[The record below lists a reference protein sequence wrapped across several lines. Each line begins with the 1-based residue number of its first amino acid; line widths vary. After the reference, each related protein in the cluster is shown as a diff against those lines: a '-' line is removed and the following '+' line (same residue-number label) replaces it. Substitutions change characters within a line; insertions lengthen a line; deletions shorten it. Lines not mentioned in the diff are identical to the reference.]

1 MTYQLKRGFSLIE
14 MIVIIAILGVLT
26 SITLPSITKYQKR
39 MEEETFFSLANSMY
53 QKTVACLYSAYP
65 SYINFSEGIFVSYP
79 FFYDLTG
86 KTGIDDYFSTS
97 NFSSFLKYWYKQ
109 MEIDASN
116 TIEEYLKGSYENDS
130 FNNGNLKVIISEN
143 IEFIFS
149 MFLYVDRYKTQLYAE
164 IDYIEIKDIEENF
177 KKVFEM

>member
-1 MTYQLKRGFSLIE
+1 
-14 MIVIIAILGVLT
+14 
-26 SITLPSITKYQKR
+26 
-39 MEEETFFSLANSMY
+39 
-53 QKTVACLYSAYP
+53 
-65 SYINFSEGIFVSYP
+65 
-79 FFYDLTG
+79 
-86 KTGIDDYFSTS
+86 
-97 NFSSFLKYWYKQ
+97 
-109 MEIDASN
+109 MEIDSSN

-164 IDYIEIKDIEENF
+164 IDYIEIKDIKENF